1 MGTLLLGTELT
12 MDERVV
18 KFRVGVMVLS
28 TMFIAGILVLLFG
41 DARSIARG
49 SYTIYMHFT
58 DAPGVTDGTPV
69 RKSGILIGRVTNVR
83 FADQGGV
90 IVEAKID
97 GKVKIYHSEVPQVSG
112 SLLGGDVVIQFVHRD
127 KLPAV
132 RLPENGTAKPQ
143 TSNST
148 TDPTEVL
155 TGAEGENP
163 PAAPKTA
170 TPKDAAQKDA
180 AEAGEP
186 DNGVVQEG
194 EYIEGTVAPN
204 PFQVISNLE
213 GDMSKA
219 VGSLATAGDEVAK
232 LAGYFNR
239 MLTNNDEQIARI
251 INKTEQTLD
260 TFQRSLANVDDVLG
274 NDEVRENLKRTISEL
289 PELLTETRGAMTTVR
304 TTVESVDRNLR
315 NLEGFT
321 GPLSERGDQIITNV
335 DQAVAR
341 LDQLLGD
348 LSAFS
353 RNLNRGEGSIGQ
365 LLRNPDLYQHL
376 NAAAI
381 NIEQITCELKPILAD
396 ARVFSDK
403 IARHP
408 ELLGVR
414 GAIQK
419 SPGTK

>member
-1 MGTLLLGTELT
+1 
-12 MDERVV
+12 MDDRVV

-28 TMFIAGILVLLFG
+28 TLIIAGILVLLFG
-41 DARSIARG
+41 DARSFAAG
-49 SYTIYMHFT
+49 SYTIYVHFS

-90 IVEAKID
+90 VVEAKID
-97 GKVKIYHSEVPQVSG
+97 EKVKIYHSEVPQVTG
-112 SLLGGDVVIQFVHRD
+112 SLLGGDVVIQFVQRD

-132 RLPENGTAKPQ
+132 RVPPAAVKPPESSDAAR
-143 TSNST
+143 
-148 TDPTEVL
+148 PTEVL
-155 TGAEGENP
+155 TADGEVP
-163 PAAPKTA
+163 PAGTKPAP
-170 TPKDAAQKDA
+170 
-180 AEAGEP
+180 AGLP
-186 DNGVVQEG
+186 DNGVVQDG

-204 PFQVISNLE
+204 PFQIISNME

-232 LAGYFNR
+232 LAASFNR
-239 MLTNNDEQIARI
+239 MFATNDDQIARI
-251 INKTEQTLD
+251 INKTELTLD
-260 TFQRSLANVDDVLG
+260 TFQKALANVDDVIG
-274 NDEVRENLKRTISEL
+274 NDEVRDNLKKTIAEL
-289 PELLTETRGAMTTVR
+289 PELLAETRGAMGTVK

-321 GPLSERGDQIITNV
+321 GPLSERGEQIVTNV

-381 NIEQITCELKPILAD
+381 NIEQITRDLKPILAD

-419 SPGTK
+419 NPGIK